1 MANERVEKSGLQVD
15 AAMATFIER
24 EILAPLGRDAPAFW
38 AGFADLVRRF
48 APRNIALLDRRD
60 DLQARIDR
68 WHAERRGQRHD
79 AAEYRKF
86 LEEIGYLVP

>member
-48 APRNIALLDRRD
+48 APRNIALLDSRD

-68 WHAERRGQRHD
+68 WHGERRGQRHD
-79 AAEYRKF
+79 AAE
-86 LEEIGYLVP
+86 